1 MAEWFKGPILADME
15 KVDKCM
21 GDIPKCLNKL
31 ENSISNLSS
40 SYEKKENWKFNLVM
54 DWITLDLDID
64 KKQLVSALKLTH
76 KIISLYMKS
85 WYTNE
90 QLYTEESILT
100 KWQIDRSS
108 IIDMKIDNRLI
119 FDTTFL
125 SEEWFKDSFLL
136 DPTRSNWIM
145 LEYADFLNK
154 VLAKLFTK

>member
-1 MAEWFKGPILADME
+1 MSEKLANME

-21 GDIPKCLNKL
+21 ENIPECLEKL
-31 ENSISNLSS
+31 ENNLSNKVFS

-64 KKQLVSALKLTH
+64 EKQLVSALKLTH
-76 KIISLYMKS
+76 KIVSIYMKN
-85 WYTNE
+85 WYTDE

-100 KWQIDRSS
+100 KWQPDKVSLIDL
-108 IIDMKIDNRLI
+108 KIDNRPV

-136 DPTRSNWIM
+136 DPSRSNWIM